1 MKLRIGF
8 LLLISFSLL
17 IGCSTNAASNTEQN
31 DEEEQAKS
39 EQQTEPSSDEDVVT
53 IEDKTFT
60 GDDLEFYT
68 KMNELKLVVQIGSA
82 EDDDT
87 VAYLE
92 EQRTYYEN
100 INVNLH
106 SMIELYAMSLLAEE
120 KNYFVPD
127 EKLLKAVEDFNNN
140 IEEVDEAVELIDE
153 YGEQQYNRQ
162 IEEYIR
168 QTMLRDRVAQEL
180 EEELIE
186 ENPEAIEEEINYLLE
201 DKYDDLLMDQM
212 STLEMDIH
220 LQ

>member
-8 LLLISFSLL
+8 LLLLSFSLL
-17 IGCSTNAASNTEQN
+17 IGCSTNAQSNTEQN
-31 DEEEQAKS
+31 DGEEAQS
-39 EQQTEPSSDEDVVT
+39 EQQTELQTDEDVVT

-60 GDDLEFYT
+60 GDDLDFYT
-68 KMNELKLVVQIGSA
+68 TMNQLKLVVQIESA
-82 EDDDT
+82 EDDNT
-87 VAYLE
+87 VAYIE

-127 EKLLKAVEDFNNN
+127 EKLLAAVEDFNDN
-140 IEEVDEAVELIDE
+140 IQEVNEAVNLIDE
-153 YGEQQYNRQ
+153 YGEQKYNRQ

-186 ENPEAIEEEINYLLE
+186 ENPEALEEEINYLLE

>member
-8 LLLISFSLL
+8 LLLLSFSLL
-17 IGCSTNAASNTEQN
+17 IGCSTNAQSNTEQN
-31 DEEEQAKS
+31 DGEEAQS
-39 EQQTEPSSDEDVVT
+39 EQQTELQSDEDVVT

-60 GDDLEFYT
+60 GDDLDFYT
-68 KMNELKLVVQIGSA
+68 TMNQLKLVVQIESA
-82 EDDDT
+82 EDDNT
-87 VAYLE
+87 VAYIE

-127 EKLLKAVEDFNNN
+127 EKLLAAVDDFNDN
-140 IEEVDEAVELIDE
+140 IQEVDEAVDLIDE
-153 YGEQQYNRQ
+153 YGKQKYNRQ

-186 ENPEAIEEEINYLLE
+186 ETPEALEEEINYLLE

>member
-8 LLLISFSLL
+8 LLLLSFSLL
-17 IGCSTNAASNTEQN
+17 IGCSTNAQSNTEQN
-31 DEEEQAKS
+31 DGEEAQS
-39 EQQTEPSSDEDVVT
+39 EQQTELQSDEDVVT

-60 GDDLEFYT
+60 GDDLDFYT
-68 KMNELKLVVQIGSA
+68 TMNQLKLVVQIESA
-82 EDDDT
+82 EDDNT
-87 VAYLE
+87 VAYIE

-127 EKLLKAVEDFNNN
+127 EKLLAAVEDFNDN
-140 IEEVDEAVELIDE
+140 IQEVNEAVNLIDE
-153 YGEQQYNRQ
+153 YGEQKYNRQ

-186 ENPEAIEEEINYLLE
+186 ENPEALEEEINYLLE

>member
-1 MKLRIGF
+1 FFKVEDGIRDRIVTGV
-8 LLLISFSLL
+8 
-17 IGCSTNAASNTEQN
+17 
-31 DEEEQAKS
+31 
-39 EQQTEPSSDEDVVT
+39 QTCAIP
-53 IEDKTFT
+53 I
-60 GDDLEFYT
+60 L
-68 KMNELKLVVQIGSA
+68 
-82 EDDDT
+82 
-87 VAYLE
+87 
-92 EQRTYYEN
+92 
-100 INVNLH
+100 
-106 SMIELYAMSLLAEE
+106 
-120 KNYFVPD
+120 
-127 EKLLKAVEDFNNN
+127 EDFNNN